1 MMPGQKRRLL
11 IIGASGF
18 IGQRLAAMAA
28 DDYDVFLAD
37 LAEPATVNEIKMDV
51 TDPASVFNGFET
63 ARPQVVV
70 MLAAIADID
79 QCERQPELA
88 KVVNVDGAVCVAD
101 QCARRAA
108 RFVYTSSAAVY
119 DGSRHGYAEEDPPT
133 PLSVYGRTKAQAEVE
148 LRRVLPDSII
158 LRPALVL
165 GFSSV
170 SGTNAMLN
178 KLANSFRAGRI
189 VRVPDYEYR
198 NPIDAD
204 TICRAI
210 LLLTELEQARGVYH
224 IGAVDSI
231 SRFELICRL
240 ADRMGFSLAL
250 VEAQREP
257 LPGRAP
263 RGFDHFLLTS
273 RLSRETGIEM
283 PTCDEVLERCLH
295 AVAQSDPR
303 A

>member
-1 MMPGQKRRLL
+1 MIPEQKRRLL

-18 IGQRLAAMAA
+18 IGQRLGVMAA
-28 DDYDVFLAD
+28 DAYDVFVAD
-37 LAEPATVNEIKMDV
+37 LAEPAKPNEIKMDV
-51 TDPASVFNGFET
+51 TDPASVLAGFD
-63 ARPQVVV
+63 AVCPQVVV

-88 KVVNVDGAVCVAD
+88 KAVNVDGAVRVAE
-101 QCARRAA
+101 QCARRGI

-119 DGSRHGYAEEDPPT
+119 DGSRHGYSEEDPPT

-148 LRRVLPDSII
+148 LRRILPDAII

-165 GFSSV
+165 GFSAASH
-170 SGTNAMLN
+170 TNAMLN
-178 KLANSFRAGRI
+178 KLAGSLRAGQI

-204 TICRAI
+204 TICLAI
-210 LLLTELEQARGVYH
+210 LRLAELEQARGIYH

-231 SRFELICRL
+231 SRFELVCRL
-240 ADRMGFSLAL
+240 ADKMGFSRAL
-250 VEAQREP
+250 VQAQREP

-273 RLSRETGIEM
+273 RLSRETGLEM
-283 PTCDEVLERCLH
+283 PTCDQVLERCLY
-295 AVAQSDPR
+295 ATA
-303 A
+303 